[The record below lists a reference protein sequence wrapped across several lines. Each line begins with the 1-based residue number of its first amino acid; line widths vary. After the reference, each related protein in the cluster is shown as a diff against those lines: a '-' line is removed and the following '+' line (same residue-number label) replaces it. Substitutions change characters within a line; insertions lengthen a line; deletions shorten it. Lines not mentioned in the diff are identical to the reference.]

1 MTVEVA
7 IARLSLRVRGVPER
21 PSSAGAFV
29 EAVLSALERLLDGL
43 PDLPEVV
50 VLPRLSVD
58 VRVAVPAGVA
68 PADAIA
74 RALADAIAQAALCA
88 PVPAPGRAAG
98 DRSPAPARVPAA
110 RARQLHAAAQA
121 ARAGQP
127 PGAVAALLGRA
138 TAPLEGRDRRPEL
151 HAASPSSALVP
162 GGGWAFAP
170 RWAAAAHASPEVAR
184 SSPRALVAAA
194 LCAPRPLA
202 LLGRLARAR
211 LLGCLVEALA
221 MATGAGDTWGAES
234 AGLSSGAGPSPG
246 AASPSAHGSRAPGV
260 AAALS
265 LLRRVVE
272 ELADGGGGALPGAP
286 SLCEAAMARIE
297 AARARALRAIA
308 WAGEVLAAPVQLVLA
323 LAELSR
329 TGQGALARS
338 RAWRAAVVA
347 AIARHG
353 VEEVGPTDF
362 KASDAIDTA
371 ADAGV
376 RAGVPE
382 AEGAAGGTA
391 VSLTPAEA
399 GLEARPGRSAP
410 PAEAAAGGRLPSAP
424 GVDEDQGDAGT
435 GVGAGIATT
444 VSHPA
449 APGAGRT
456 GSWRAGRASPG
467 IRGGPHAPPVPGVK
481 PHGVEPHGVEP
492 HGVEPPVHG
501 MEPPVHGMEPQARLV
516 TVDGTRPGAVIMAAR
531 PLAGLGR
538 LARRGRLPELV
549 GQLDEATA
557 RALLGGIH
565 AELLAAGPRLAAQP
579 QAASALR
586 SAEARALHV
595 LVDAGEVGANDGLA
609 VDANHGLAVDANDD
623 PAPGALTRSAAG
635 ASGPGAGPAHL
646 PPAVKLV
653 LAFAELCRATPA
665 ALLNAPSLRAQAL
678 ATIEQLVGA
687 AALTPSPAASPPL
700 PASKT
705 ASAPSKTASA
715 PSKTASAPSKTAS
728 RPRQT
733 ASRPRQT
740 ASAPRQTASAPRQT
754 ASAPRQ
760 TASAPQQTA
769 SAPQQTASTPPPP
782 PPSDPTP
789 STSRPPAALAALS
802 AAADP
807 PVPSPL
813 AAPSGV
819 SLVLPDLLPEDAAL
833 FSRAAGLAFLVRP
846 LLGLGWA
853 HAIEAIQP
861 EPTFAL
867 HAVLRRV
874 LAAELG
880 EEWAD
885 DPAAWVLAGLLDA
898 PAPDELEADAASWP
912 PDRCAA
918 LARAALA
925 PRAALAD
932 AAPHDAAPSHDAACA
947 AWARA
952 AVAQARLQ
960 LADFPAGAE
969 DLARDVIAIPGVL
982 RRAEAALEVRL
993 PFTRSYEALLRAG
1006 LSFDIARVPWLDE
1019 GGLRFVFGEQD

>member
-1 MTVEVA
+1 MTAEVA
-7 IARLSLRVRGVPER
+7 IARLSLRVRGVPEP

-29 EAVLSALERLLDGL
+29 EAVLTALERLLDGL

-58 VRVAVPAGVA
+58 LRVAVPAGVS

-74 RALADAIAQAALCA
+74 RALADAIVQAAFCT
-88 PVPAPGRAAG
+88 PVPAPVRAAV

-138 TAPLEGRDRRPEL
+138 TAPLEGGDRRPEL
-151 HAASPSSALVP
+151 HAAAPGLALVP
-162 GGGWAFAP
+162 GGGWASEP
-170 RWAAAAHASPEVAR
+170 RWAAAMQASPDVAR

-194 LCAPRPLA
+194 LRVPRPLA

-211 LLGCLVEALA
+211 LLGCLAEALVL
-221 MATGAGDTWGAES
+221 ATGAG
-234 AGLSSGAGPSPG
+234 
-246 AASPSAHGSRAPGV
+246 
-260 AAALS
+260 AALS

-272 ELADGGGGALPGAP
+272 ELAGCDGGALPEVP
-286 SLCEAAMARIE
+286 SLHEAAMARIE
-297 AARARALRAIA
+297 AARTRALRAIA
-308 WAGEVLAAPVQLVLA
+308 WAGEALAVPVQLVLA

-329 TGQGALARS
+329 TGRGALARS
-338 RAWRAAVVA
+338 RAWCAAVVA

-353 VEEVGPTDF
+353 IEEVGLTD
-362 KASDAIDTA
+362 STVIDAIDAA

-376 RAGVPE
+376 RAAVPG
-382 AEGAAGGTA
+382 AGGAAGGTA
-391 VSLTPAEA
+391 GSLTPAET
-399 GLEARPGRSAP
+399 GLEAPPGRSAP
-410 PAEAAAGGRLPSAP
+410 PAEARADGPLPS
-424 GVDEDQGDAGT
+424 T
-435 GVGAGIATT
+435 
-444 VSHPA
+444 
-449 APGAGRT
+449 
-456 GSWRAGRASPG
+456 
-467 IRGGPHAPPVPGVK
+467 
-481 PHGVEPHGVEP
+481 
-492 HGVEPPVHG
+492 
-501 MEPPVHGMEPQARLV
+501 
-516 TVDGTRPGAVIMAAR
+516 MAAR

-538 LARRGRLPELV
+538 LARGGRLPELV
-549 GQLDEATA
+549 GQLDEPTA
-557 RALLGGIH
+557 RALLGAIH

-586 SAEARALHV
+586 AAEARALHA
-595 LVDAGEVGANDGLA
+595 LVDAGEV
-609 VDANHGLAVDANDD
+609 DATDD
-623 PAPGALTRSAAG
+623 PAVEAIGDLARSAAG
-635 ASGPGAGPAHL
+635 GAGPAHL

-665 ALLNAPSLRAQAL
+665 ALLNAPSLREQAL
-678 ATIEQLVGA
+678 ATIEQLAGA
-687 AALTPSPAASPPL
+687 ATLTPSPVASPALPAASAPSQIDSAPQKT
-700 PASKT
+700 ASAPQKTASAPQKTASAPQKTASAPQKTASAPQKTASAPQKT
-705 ASAPSKTASA
+705 ASAPSQTASA
-715 PSKTASAPSKTAS
+715 PSQTASAPS
-728 RPRQT
+728 
-733 ASRPRQT
+733 QT
-740 ASAPRQTASAPRQT
+740 ASAPSQTASAPSQT
-754 ASAPRQ
+754 ASAPSQ
-760 TASAPQQTA
+760 TASAPSQTA
-769 SAPQQTASTPPPP
+769 SAPSQTASTPPPS
-782 PPSDPTP
+782 PPSDATP
-789 STSRPPAALAALS
+789 SPVRPPAALAALS

-807 PVPSPL
+807 SVPSPL
-813 AAPSGV
+813 ADPSGV
-819 SLVLPDLLPEDAAL
+819 SLVLPDLPPEGAAL

-846 LLGLGWA
+846 LLDLGWA

-918 LARAALA
+918 LARAAL

-932 AAPHDAAPSHDAACA
+932 AAPHDAARTHDAACA

-952 AVAQARLQ
+952 TVEQARLQ

-982 RRAEAALEVRL
+982 RRTETAFEVRL

-1006 LSFDIARVPWLDE
+1006 LSFDIARVPWLEE
-1019 GGLRFVFGEQD
+1019 GQLRFVFGEQG